1 MTMWS
6 WILISCATAYGLKLI
21 GYLLPKRVLDRPIVR
36 HVAAVLTVGL
46 LASLVVTNTV
56 TSGQALVLDSRLL
69 GLGVAGVALWR
80 KAPFIVVVILGAVAT
95 ALGRLVGL
103 P

>member
-1 MTMWS
+1 MWL
-6 WILISCATAYGLKLI
+6 WIIGSCATAYGLKLA
-21 GYLLPKRVLDRPIVR
+21 GYLLPKRVLERPVVQN
-36 HVAAVLTVGL
+36 VATALTVGL

-69 GLGVAGVALWR
+69 ALAVAGIALWR
-80 KAPFIVVVILGAVAT
+80 KAPFIVVVILGALAA
-95 ALGRLVGL
+95 ALGRLAGL